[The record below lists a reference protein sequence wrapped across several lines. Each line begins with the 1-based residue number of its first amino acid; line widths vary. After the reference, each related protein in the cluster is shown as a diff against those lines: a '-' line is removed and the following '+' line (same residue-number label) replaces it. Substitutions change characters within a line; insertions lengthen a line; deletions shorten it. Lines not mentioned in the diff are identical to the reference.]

1 MIYNRTYVKELI
13 RKRMDASISFTE
25 SDQLEAAEKIFSEEE
40 FDAMIA
46 EVIEEMSTNRS
57 NELSIE
63 WRPDFEQI
71 QAAGD
76 RLAKKKKRQ
85 LWWRCA
91 AAAVLFLLLPA
102 VIVML
107 KHRNYMAEIGLECA
121 SMSSGT
127 EIPLSESA
135 GTIMLADSSI
145 IRLDTNATG
154 VLLDLNG
161 ISLAKTA
168 EGVLEFDKSSSGRE
182 INTKDTAI
190 VIRTAA
196 RQQCVI
202 EFSYG
207 MRVRLNAQSTLRYP
221 LTQGGDST
229 HLFIEGEVL
238 IDIPSQLFGG
248 VMVIQTSNGKIS
260 SDYGRFELASYA
272 QFTRAT
278 VSHGE
283 VLVSDRRSYKSKEL
297 QCLDEAVVIK
307 SYLPKGEKVQR
318 DSLFY
323 LKNGD
328 FEQASQW
335 ANAVREYKDVP
346 LKEFVWQMSRWHGF
360 AVKNMKCIPNKLI
373 STTVCYRTNREKVYA
388 VIRDAGVLMYEKKG
402 MISFCPEDHK
412 DSRTAMK

>member
-25 SDQLEAAEKIFSEEE
+25 SDQLEAAKKIFSEEE

-71 QAAGD
+71 RAEGD
-76 RLAKKKKRQ
+76 RLARKKKRQ
-85 LWWRCA
+85 LWWGCA
-91 AAAVLFLLLPA
+91 AAAVLFVLVSS
-102 VIVML
+102 VIL
-107 KHRNYMAEIGLECA
+107 ISKHRNYRAEIGLECA
-121 SMSSGT
+121 SMSSGA
-127 EIPLSESA
+127 ELPLSESA
-135 GTIMLADSSI
+135 GTIVLADSSI
-145 IRLDTNATG
+145 IRLDKNATG

-182 INTKDTAI
+182 VNTKDTAI

-221 LTQGGDST
+221 LMQGDST
-229 HLFIEGEVL
+229 HLFIEGEAL
-238 IDIPSQLFGG
+238 IDIPSQLFGS

-283 VLVSDRRSYKSKEL
+283 VLVFDRRSYKSKEL

-307 SYLPKGEKVQR
+307 SYLPKGEKVRQ

-323 LKNGD
+323 LTNGN

-335 ANAVREYKDVP
+335 ANALREYKDVP

-360 AVKNMKCIPNKLI
+360 TVKNMQCIPNKLI

-412 DSRTAMK
+412 ESRTAMK

>member
-1 MIYNRTYVKELI
+1 
-13 RKRMDASISFTE
+13 MDASISFTE
-25 SDQLEAAEKIFSEEE
+25 SDQLEAAKKIFSEEE

-71 QAAGD
+71 RAEGD
-76 RLAKKKKRQ
+76 RLARKKKRQ
-85 LWWRCA
+85 LWWGCA
-91 AAAVLFLLLPA
+91 AAAVLFVLVSS
-102 VIVML
+102 VIL
-107 KHRNYMAEIGLECA
+107 ISKHRNYRAEIGLECA
-121 SMSSGT
+121 SMSSGA
-127 EIPLSESA
+127 ELPLSESA
-135 GTIMLADSSI
+135 GTIVLADSSI
-145 IRLDTNATG
+145 IRLDKNATG

-182 INTKDTAI
+182 VNTKDTAI

-221 LTQGGDST
+221 LMQGDST
-229 HLFIEGEVL
+229 HLFIEGEAL
-238 IDIPSQLFGG
+238 IDIPSQLFGS

-283 VLVSDRRSYKSKEL
+283 VLVFDRRSYKSKEL

-307 SYLPKGEKVQR
+307 SYLPKGEKVRQ

-323 LKNGD
+323 LTNGN

-335 ANAVREYKDVP
+335 ANALREYKDVP

-360 AVKNMKCIPNKLI
+360 TVKNMQCIPNKLI

-412 DSRTAMK
+412 ESRTAMK